1 MVKTVSWGNLLL
13 FSPTVRSHVSQTLT
27 TFCLRGREPW
37 LGRSLPAEHHST
49 NWRSSYWE
57 RLHADVQRR
66 DQCARKDQP
75 CKVLRE
81 EFLAP
86 GILKFCIYLKTN
98 HARGNKLETV
108 IARRSSS
115 PHHCFVHRSD
125 THAYTS
131 SPHGCFQA
139 LRKQQT
145 NHVSRT

>member
-1 MVKTVSWGNLLL
+1 MRNGEDCLLGKSPALLSNGAVTRFSDSDNFLFAWAGALARTV
-13 FSPTVRSHVSQTLT
+13 
-27 TFCLRGREPW
+27 
-37 LGRSLPAEHHST
+37 PASRAPLNKLEIFIL
-49 NWRSSYWE
+49 E

-81 EFLAP
+81 ESLTP
-86 GILKFCIYLKTN
+86 GMLKFCIYLKTN

-108 IARRSSS
+108 IAHRSSS

-131 SPHGCFQA
+131 SPHGRFPGTSEATDKSC
-139 LRKQQT
+139 
-145 NHVSRT
+145 